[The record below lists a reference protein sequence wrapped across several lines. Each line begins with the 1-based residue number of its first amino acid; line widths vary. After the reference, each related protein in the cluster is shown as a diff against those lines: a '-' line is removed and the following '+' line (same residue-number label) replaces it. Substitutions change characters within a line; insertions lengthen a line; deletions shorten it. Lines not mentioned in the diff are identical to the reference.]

1 MKKLQWL
8 LAGVF
13 ILILTSCSQ
22 PKELQY
28 RDVRNFS
35 IRSMGIRESTI
46 GLDMEYYNPNN
57 FSLQMKG
64 GDIDVFMNDKY
75 LGKASLDNRISIP
88 KMSSFLIPVSLTVD
102 LKSMLVNSLQLLVKK
117 DVTIKMKGYVK
128 VGKGGV
134 FISVPVDFVTQQ
146 KVEIR

>member
-1 MKKLQWL
+1 MKIQL
-8 LAGVF
+8 LF
-13 ILILTSCSQ
+13 ILLFATIITSCSQ

-35 IRSMGIRESTI
+35 IKSFGIKESTI
-46 GLDMEYYNPNN
+46 GLDMEYYNPND

-75 LGKASLDNRISIP
+75 LGKASLDNRITIP
-88 KMSSFLIPVSLTVD
+88 KLNTFLIPVALTVD
-102 LKSMLVNSLQLLVKK
+102 LKSILVNSLQLLVKP